1 MNYCIAY
8 PIKLLLFCRLLL
20 FFQNKAR
27 TADSSDN
34 EFIVK
39 AFVYD
44 NTPYNLFYCTFILLK
59 LEHAFITADRLRQ
72 A

>member
-1 MNYCIAY
+1 METRLKEFRDVKAHYIVY
-8 PIKLLLFCRLLL
+8 QIKILLFCGLLL

-39 AFVYD
+39 VYLCM
-44 NTPYNLFYCTFILLK
+44 TTVHIIRFIV
-59 LEHAFITADRLRQ
+59 R
-72 A
+72 